1 MNRYQS
7 SSDVA
12 LANRPDTPRTAT
24 PFAGPQRLYSLDA
37 LRGFDMFWI
46 MGAEEIVRG
55 LARAT
60 GSSFWNGFS
69 NQLTHPAWNGFHFYD
84 LIFPLFLFIAGVATP
99 YSVGR
104 ELEKGKSRQQLL
116 FRVIKRGL
124 ILVLFGIIY
133 NNGLQLRP
141 LSEIRFGSVLGR
153 IGLAYMFANIIYLY
167 SKQIGQIIWFC
178 ALLIGYWLLL
188 KFTSAPGFPR
198 GDLTMPGNFASYI
211 DRLVIPGRLYL
222 RIHDPEGL
230 MSTIPAIGTGLLGI
244 LTGSMLKNSPITPQ
258 RKALVL
264 AGAGVIF
271 LGLAQ
276 LWNLD
281 FPINKNLWTSSFVLQ
296 VGGLSLLL
304 LSIFYYIIDV
314 LGYKNWAFF
323 FKVIGMNSILIYMSG
338 LFIDWEY
345 TTNGFFK
352 WLGQLVGDPFNIV
365 VMAICYVMIKWLFL
379 YFMYKKKIFLRV

>member
-1 MNRYQS
+1 MNHYQS

-12 LANRPDTPRTAT
+12 SAEKSSAPRTSA

-46 MGAEEIVRG
+46 IGAEEIVHNF
-55 LARAT
+55 AKAT
-60 GSSFWNGFS
+60 GSPFWNGFS

-104 ELEKGKSRQQLL
+104 ELEKGKSKQQLL

-167 SKQIGQIIWFC
+167 SKQIGQIIWLC

-188 KFTSAPGFPR
+188 KFTAAPGFPK
-198 GDLTMPGNFASYI
+198 GDLTMEGNFASYI

-222 RIHDPEGL
+222 GIHDPEGL
-230 MSTIPAIGTGLLGI
+230 MSAIPAIGTGLLGI
-244 LTGSMLKNSPITPQ
+244 LTGSLLKNSPITPQ
-258 RKALVL
+258 RKALLL
-264 AGAGVIF
+264 AVAGVIF

-296 VGGLSLLL
+296 VGGLSLLF
-304 LSIFYYIIDV
+304 LSLFYYIIDV
-314 LGYKNWAFF
+314 RGYKNWAFF

-345 TTNGFFK
+345 TTNAFFK
-352 WLGQLVGDPFNIV
+352 WLGQLVGDPYNIV
-365 VMAICYVMIKWLFL
+365 VMAICYVMIKWIFL